1 MFMFMDPLYMLVI
14 GLGFILSFAA
24 QMWVKSAVKK
34 WSQVPTGRGLTG
46 KDVAQLILDT
56 KGIRDVR
63 IEETRN
69 FMGDHYDPR
78 DKTLRLSPDNY
89 HGRSVAAAGI
99 AAHEVGHA
107 VQHADGYAPM
117 SFRQTMVPVANLGTS
132 AGVWFV
138 VIGMM
143 LGMTGLAKL
152 GVGLFAAFVLFTVV
166 TLPVEIDAS
175 RRATAALASTS
186 IIAPHEMT
194 GVRQVLSAAAA
205 TYLAAAVGAILQLV
219 YWAARAGLIGGQDD

>member
-1 MFMFMDPLYMLVI
+1 MDGPW
-14 GLGFILSFAA
+14 
-24 QMWVKSAVKK
+24 Q
-34 WSQVPTGRGLTG
+34 PP
-46 KDVAQLILDT
+46 
-56 KGIRDVR
+56 
-63 IEETRN
+63 E
-69 FMGDHYDPR
+69 
-78 DKTLRLSPDNY
+78 LRPM
-89 HGRSVAAAGI
+89 I
-99 AAHEVGHA
+99 GHA
-107 VQHADGYAPM
+107 VQHATVTLPCRSDKPWCP
-117 SFRQTMVPVANLGTS
+117 SRTS
-132 AGVWFV
+132 EHLLAFGFV

-205 TYLAAAVGAILQLV
+205 TYLAAAVELFFNWCTGLLELA
-219 YWAARAGLIGGQDD
+219 YRRAGRLSTFERLDQGCR